1 MMSKCVA
8 EKDPYEVSVSPE
20 ATPRVP
26 DHRTFR
32 DDLFWQEIPAW
43 ANVSE
48 DNFADHTWQS
58 KNSVKTPEDLVRVL
72 GHRLKPAFL
81 EDVRRGLEIT
91 PMNVRMTP
99 YIFALID
106 WDQPWEDPLRKQ
118 FLPVASQFLPD
129 HPFKVADSLGEDSDS
144 PVPMITHRYPDK
156 VLFLPLSICPVYCS
170 YCTRSRL
177 IGGST
182 ESVQKDSYG
191 PRAGQWEA
199 AFDYIRTHP
208 AVEDVVISG
217 GDAFNLRP
225 EHVTYI
231 GEQLLSIPHI
241 RRFRYATKGIAIFP
255 MKILTDDKWYEAL
268 RGVVT
273 LGRTLGKQVFV
284 HTHFSSPREIT
295 VWNQRAMAR
304 LFSDA
309 IVVRNQAVLQEGV
322 NNTKEQ
328 MILLTR
334 QLSYMNIQPYYV
346 YQHDM
351 VPGVEHFRT
360 KVEENMQLEKEVRGT
375 TAGFN
380 TPNFVCDLPGGGGK
394 RQIDSFEHYNRETGI
409 SAWTAPTVKPGELFF
424 YFDPIHRLDPAIQK
438 RWTHPAERGTMVE
451 DVVRRVREKGVVFDE
466 QRLAGKL
473 KVLFDRNT
481 AL

>member
-1 MMSKCVA
+1 MITECVVDNETSLGRA
-8 EKDPYEVSVSPE
+8 LTETVG
-20 ATPRVP
+20 TLP
-26 DHRTFR
+26 DHRIFR
-32 DDLFWQEIPAW
+32 EDAFWREIPGW
-43 ANVSE
+43 KDVSE
-48 DNFADHTWQS
+48 EQFADHVWQS
-58 KNSVKTPEDLVRVL
+58 KNSVKTPADLVRIL
-72 GHRLKPAFL
+72 GHRLNPKFL

-91 PMNVRMTP
+91 PMNVRITP
-99 YIFALID
+99 YIFSLID
-106 WDQPWEDPLRKQ
+106 WDQPWEDALRKQ

-129 HPFKVADSLGEDSDS
+129 HPYKVADSLGEDSDS
-144 PVPMITHRYPDK
+144 PVPMLTHRYPDK
-156 VLFLPLSICPVYCS
+156 VLFLPLTLCPVYCS

-182 ESVQKDSYG
+182 ESVHKESYG
-191 PRAGQWEA
+191 PRPGQWEA
-199 AFDYIRTHP
+199 VFEYIRSHP

-231 GEQLLSIPHI
+231 GEQLLAIPHI

-268 RGVVT
+268 HGVVKK
-273 LGRTLGKQVFV
+273 GREMGKQVFV

-295 VWNQRAMAR
+295 IWNRRAMER

-328 MILLTR
+328 MIRLTR

-360 KVEENMQLEKEVRGT
+360 KVEENMRLEKEVRGT

-380 TPNFVCDLPGGGGK
+380 TPNFICDLPGGGGK

-409 SAWTAPTVKPGELFF
+409 SVWTAPNVKPGEVFF
-424 YFDPIHRLDPAIQK
+424 YFDPIHKLDPAIQE
-438 RWTHPAERGTMVE
+438 RWALPTERRVMVE
-451 DVVRRVREKGVVFDE
+451 DAVKRVREKGVTFDE
-466 QRLAGKL
+466 GLLARKLRL
-473 KVLFDRNT
+473 LFEKNQ
-481 AL
+481 A